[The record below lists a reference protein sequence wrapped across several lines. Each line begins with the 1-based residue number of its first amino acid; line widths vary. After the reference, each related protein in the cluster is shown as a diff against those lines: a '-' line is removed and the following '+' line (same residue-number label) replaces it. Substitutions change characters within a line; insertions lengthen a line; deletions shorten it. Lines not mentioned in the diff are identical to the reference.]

1 MLYIDSNISKS
12 IYSSAVVGEFLRIT
26 HSCLLYKDFN
36 EKAIELLNRM
46 KTQGAQSL
54 TYRIALPKII
64 QGNEKAPANF
74 GKNCDEILPEL
85 QI

>member
-1 MLYIDSNISKS
+1 M
-12 IYSSAVVGEFLRIT
+12 
-26 HSCLLYKDFN
+26 
-36 EKAIELLNRM
+36 ELLNRM